1 MVQGQAKVRMG
12 RPFGAIG
19 RRSGCMG
26 GSGLGSG
33 TSAVLLLNCSP
44 LSIVC
49 REKVNNAVLFEKQ
62 VYEKL
67 LVEVPKYKMITP
79 SILSDRM
86 RIGGSLARAAIH
98 ELAAKGLIRP
108 LVKHSKQLI
117 YTRATGA

>member
-1 MVQGQAKVRMG
+1 MRAKGGGFRSHTCIRASLACPL
-12 RPFGAIG
+12 RP
-19 RRSGCMG
+19 R
-26 GSGLGSG
+26 
-33 TSAVLLLNCSP
+33 
-44 LSIVC
+44 
-49 REKVNNAVLFEKQ
+49 REKVNNAVLFEKS

-86 RIGGSLARAAIH
+86 RIGGSLARAAIR

>member
-1 MVQGQAKVRMG
+1 MINGV
-12 RPFGAIG
+12 
-19 RRSGCMG
+19 
-26 GSGLGSG
+26 LGDRKLWVAS
-33 TSAVLLLNCSP
+33 SNRLCVL
-44 LSIVC
+44 C

>member
-1 MVQGQAKVRMG
+1 MLKVVGFALDRLEPP
-12 RPFGAIG
+12 R
-19 RRSGCMG
+19 
-26 GSGLGSG
+26 
-33 TSAVLLLNCSP
+33 LNTNIINAQP
-44 LSIVC
+44 H

-86 RIGGSLARAAIH
+86 RIGGSLARAAIQ

>member
-1 MVQGQAKVRMG
+1 MHASACVCAGSNV
-12 RPFGAIG
+12 FNDAINL
-19 RRSGCMG
+19 R
-26 GSGLGSG
+26 
-33 TSAVLLLNCSP
+33 
-44 LSIVC
+44 

-86 RIGGSLARAAIH
+86 RIGGSLARAAIQ

-108 LVKHSKQLI
+108 LVKHAKQLI